1 MTRINKAEQKAYNY
15 IKNQIVSGS
24 WPAPTK
30 IVEQDIS
37 DVLDISRSPV
47 RAAIKRLAEEGLLV
61 IEPYKGAIVA
71 KKKLNK
77 QEFVDR
83 MEMFEMLVQ
92 QYLYL
97 LEGHNFHLNTK
108 LLERRI
114 ETIKESIR
122 EQQSTEQLS
131 YNVKQF
137 MEDFL
142 NEQPNQ
148 YICQTIM
155 AISEDILYVDLNNSN
170 KRVMYLYEL
179 FVSGLQQMVHYLSDD
194 DYPKARKEVR
204 IFVNKLM
211 LEVIDQQLAS

>member
-47 RAAIKRLAEEGLLV
+47 RAAIKRLAEDGLLV
-61 IEPYKGAIVA
+61 IEPYKGAVVA

-97 LEGHNFHLNTK
+97 LEGRNFHLNTS
-108 LLERRI
+108 LLEKRI
-114 ETIKESIR
+114 ETIRESIR
-122 EQQSTEQLS
+122 DDGSIEQLS
-131 YNVKQF
+131 YSVKQF

-142 NEQPNQ
+142 VEQPNC

-155 AISEDILYVDLNNSN
+155 AISEDILYIDLNDSK
-170 KRVMYLYEL
+170 KRIMYLYEL
-179 FVSGLQQMVHYLSDD
+179 FVSGLQKMVNYLSDD